1 MITVTLRIKVSHK
14 RRKDVMNSARLI
26 LGPTRIQSGCISCRL
41 YQDLDEPDAVF
52 LVEEWE
58 SREKLDRHFNSE
70 QYRIILSLMESSN
83 RFPDIKIN
91 TIYKTEGLEAIEAVR
106 NGSKKCVTLQI

>member
-1 MITVTLRIKVSHK
+1 MITVNLRMKASHK
-14 RRKDVMNSARLI
+14 RRQDFMNSARLI
-26 LGPTRIQSGCISCRL
+26 LGPTRIQPGCISCRL

-58 SREKLDRHFNSE
+58 SRINLDRHFNSN
-70 QYRIILSLMESSN
+70 QYRIILSLMEASD

-91 TIYKTEGLEAIEAVR
+91 TISKTEGLEAIEAVR
-106 NGSKKCVTLQI
+106 NGSKNV

>member
-14 RRKDVMNSARLI
+14 RHKDFMNSARLI
-26 LGPTRIQSGCISCRL
+26 LEPTRIQSGCISCRL

-58 SREKLDRHFNSE
+58 SREKLDRHFSSE
-70 QYRIILSLMESSN
+70 QCRIILSLMEAADQ
-83 RFPDIKIN
+83 FPEIKIN
-91 TIYKTEGLEAIEAVR
+91 TVSKMEGLEAIEAVR
-106 NGSKKCVTLQI
+106 RG

>member
-1 MITVTLRIKVSHK
+1 MITVTLRMKVSHK

-26 LGPTRIQSGCISCRL
+26 LGPTKIQSGCISCRL

-58 SREKLDRHFNSE
+58 SREKLDHHFDSE
-70 QYRIILSLMESSN
+70 QCWIILSLMEASDQ
-83 RFPDIKIN
+83 FPEIKIN
-91 TIYKTEGLEAIEAVR
+91 TVSKMEGLEAIETVR
-106 NGSKKCVTLQI
+106 RGQEISYA